1 MKLILATA
9 IVSLAVA
16 LPAAAFAQDTEPA
29 AQTRQMQMQM
39 QMQMQQPA
47 NPQRASTQR
56 TDDSGYGM
64 ESSGTSNASV
74 AQVSRHDALM
84 SHEGRNDLFA
94 HH

>member
-9 IVSLAVA
+9 IVSLGVV
-16 LPAAAFAQDTEPA
+16 LSPAAFAQDTEPA
-29 AQTRQMQMQM
+29 AQTRQMQMQ
-39 QMQMQQPA
+39 QPA
-47 NPQRASTQR
+47 HPQHASTQR

-64 ESSGTSNASV
+64 ESLGTSNASV
-74 AQVSRHDALM
+74 AQTSRHDALM

>member
-1 MKLILATA
+1 MKLLLATA
-9 IVSLAVA
+9 IVSLGVV
-16 LPAAAFAQDTEPA
+16 LSPVVFAQNTEPA
-29 AQTRQMQMQM
+29 AQTRQMQMQ
-39 QMQMQQPA
+39 QPV
-47 NPQRASTQR
+47 NPQHASTQR

-74 AQVSRHDALM
+74 AQTSRHDVLM

>member
-1 MKLILATA
+1 MKPLLATA
-9 IVSLAVA
+9 IVSLGVV
-16 LPAAAFAQDTEPA
+16 LSPVVFAQNTEPA
-29 AQTRQMQMQM
+29 AQTRQMQMQ
-39 QMQMQQPA
+39 QPA
-47 NPQRASTQR
+47 NPQHASTQR

-74 AQVSRHDALM
+74 AQTSRHDALV

>member
-29 AQTRQMQMQM
+29 AQTRQMQT
-39 QMQMQQPA
+39 QMQQPA

-74 AQVSRHDALM
+74 AQMSRHDALM

>member
-29 AQTRQMQMQM
+29 AQTRQMQMQ
-39 QMQMQQPA
+39 QPA
-47 NPQRASTQR
+47 NPQHASTQR

-74 AQVSRHDALM
+74 AQMSRHDALM